1 MKTLVAGF
9 GNIFLSDDGFG
20 PAVIRALDPAMFPSG
35 VRVRDFG
42 TGGMHL
48 ALEMLEGYDTVIVVD
63 AVGRRE
69 APGTVF
75 AIEVGANAAMPHDDA
90 NEASDPHAMDV
101 GSVLTLYERVRAQ
114 SGVEHAPRVIVAG
127 CVPQTLEE
135 GMELSEPVRAA
146 IPACI
151 DLIRKLTLQTTA
163 TGVP

>member
-20 PAVIRALDPAMFPSG
+20 PAVIRALDPAAFPSG

-48 ALEMLEGYDTVIVVD
+48 ALEMLEEYDTVVIVD
-63 AVGRRE
+63 AVGRAE
-69 APGTVF
+69 AAGTVF
-75 AIEVGANAAMPHDDA
+75 AIEVAPNAWMPSPHT
-90 NEASDPHAMDV
+90 SDPHAMDV
-101 GSVLTLYERVRAQ
+101 GSVLTLYEQVRAQ
-114 SGVEHAPRVIVAG
+114 SGAEHAPRIIVAG
-127 CVPQTLEE
+127 CVPQRLDE

-151 DLIRKLTLQTTA
+151 ELIQKLTLQTTA